1 MYYGGFEKSQFHSG
15 VTLPL
20 HRHLPPHYRP
30 PYHFP
35 LPVPALMTEPTVTPR
50 QPVSF
55 VSHAWKSTVKVI
67 HWLVEKTGRSDK
79 AKFLWE
85 GSGRNRILLME
96 LILSNRLF
104 KKGRY
109 TVQKVDYHNDFP
121 RILVWDSPPI
131 KLSYVESSVF
141 RGYSTAVILCCGLFM
156 ASLLLNT
163 KNKRRK
169 TEYRS
174 ENGRA
179 ASAVGVR
186 SAHLMHNQKFKV
198 V

>member
-1 MYYGGFEKSQFHSG
+1 MYYGGFENSQFHPG

-35 LPVPALMTEPTVTPR
+35 LPVPGLTTEQTVTPR

-55 VSHAWKSTVKVI
+55 VSHVWKSTVKVI

-96 LILSNRLF
+96 LITDCLR
-104 KKGRY
+104 KTEQY
-109 TVQKVDYHNDFP
+109 TVHKVDFHSDFR
-121 RILVWDSPPI
+121 RILVWDSPTL
-131 KLSYVESSVF
+131 KLSYVEKSVF
-141 RGYSTAVILCCGLFM
+141 PGYSTAIIGTLRSNDGTATRTSLKKWICVLSVFIAIIPTHLLCQL
-156 ASLLLNT
+156 
-163 KNKRRK
+163 
-169 TEYRS
+169 
-174 ENGRA
+174 
-179 ASAVGVR
+179 
-186 SAHLMHNQKFKV
+186 
-198 V
+198 